1 MQSPA
6 HTPIPV
12 ALAYRTPRLFGWLLI
27 TICLMAGI
35 WFVAPHQLP
44 VSLYK
49 LSLVTLAAV
58 VGYWLDRSLF
68 PYARP
73 DALMCSHMLDGE
85 PEPVPTWEMGDETVG
100 LALSA
105 ERTESLVF
113 GLAMLR
119 RAIIVGCAMLAM
131 GLGA

>member
-1 MQSPA
+1 MK
-6 HTPIPV
+6 
-12 ALAYRTPRLFGWLLI
+12 LPRLFWWLI
-27 TICLMAGI
+27 ATILLLVGIGLMA
-35 WFVAPHQLP
+35 PQQLP

-49 LSLVTLAAV
+49 LSLITMAGV

-73 DALMCSHMLDGE
+73 DSFIGSVPDSDFDFSDPDI
-85 PEPVPTWEMGDETVG
+85 PEADLKLLPWEQGDTAITLLG
-100 LALSA
+100 
-105 ERTESLVF
+105 
-113 GLAMLR
+113 GIAMLR